1 MFKLSPSGKRW
12 RESLIYAFTGG
23 TDGEGPAGNLSW
35 DSAGSLYGI
44 AGGGGTS
51 KQGVVFQLSPS
62 GETWKEAV
70 LHNFTGGTDGG
81 GPVGGVISDTQSNL
95 YGMTNIGGLSSCAQG
110 YGCGTVFELQ
120 PAMRK
125 WKFSVLHAFD
135 LIDGADPYDVLTMD
149 SAGDLYG
156 TTYIG
161 GAQDYG
167 TVFELSS
174 SGGKWSETV
183 IYSFDPAGEGGSLP
197 LGGVIVNSEG
207 VIYGTAAFGGV
218 GDPGY
223 GVVFSI
229 SP

>member
-1 MFKLSPSGKRW
+1 
-12 RESLIYAFTGG
+12 
-23 TDGEGPAGNLSW
+23 
-35 DSAGSLYGI
+35 
-44 AGGGGTS
+44 
-51 KQGVVFQLSPS
+51 
-62 GETWKEAV
+62 
-70 LHNFTGGTDGG
+70 
-81 GPVGGVISDTQSNL
+81 
-95 YGMTNIGGLSSCAQG
+95 
-110 YGCGTVFELQ
+110 
-120 PAMRK
+120 
-125 WKFSVLHAFD
+125 VLHAFD